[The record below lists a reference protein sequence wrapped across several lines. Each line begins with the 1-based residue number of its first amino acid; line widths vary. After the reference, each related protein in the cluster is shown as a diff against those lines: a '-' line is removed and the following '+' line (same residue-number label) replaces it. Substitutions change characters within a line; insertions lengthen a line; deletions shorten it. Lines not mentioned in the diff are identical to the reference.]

1 VKTGEVPADK
11 ALTGPARSGG
21 PSERRVRTHFLS
33 TDFVLPFA
41 IGVVAYIAMLE
52 LWLWRRGRGEAAH
65 QWVATWCLA
74 TLGFQL
80 GRFFQLH
87 AEFPDEAIRTARLQ
101 IAMTPL
107 LISSLLGFSR
117 TLVPPAPRL
126 DASTAF
132 NLANIGLALVA
143 ATSPW
148 FAGPETGVRH
158 DWFGHAYVAVPSR
171 APMLIFVPY
180 CLAAFV
186 VFVRRVL
193 TSPTL
198 ERSERGVLLGSF
210 GLYLAM
216 GMLSIFSSLGWV
228 RYPMLSEY
236 GPLVIAIGLH
246 HLLVQR
252 HRRLREWLEE
262 RVAAA
267 QGELSATDAQRIESE
282 ERYRQLVENAP
293 LGVIACDREG
303 NVLTVNPHLLQ
314 VLGSP
319 SAEATRAF
327 NVLRLPALAEAG
339 VGRLFLHVM
348 ETEQPT
354 SVELA
359 YTSQWGK
366 SSHLRVV
373 AAALRDATGR
383 VSGVQAIVEDVSER
397 VALEEKLRE
406 SHKMES
412 VGRLA
417 AGLAHEINNP
427 MAYVRSNLTQLRG
440 ALDLVRSKL
449 DGLRIASADPLRD
462 AEELVDEALEG
473 VERTVAIVREV
484 REFSHAGRRREPVD
498 VNEVIEAALRMTER
512 ERADGVRIERALAA
526 RAPVP
531 GSSDQ
536 LCQVMVNL
544 LSNAFQAVGAYG
556 RVRIGSHEEAGLVVV
571 RVEDDGPGIAPDART
586 RLFEPFFTTKAAGHG
601 TGLGLYLSYEIVRS
615 HAGEIRVESPGEA
628 GAVFEVRLP
637 ASPDAAR

>member
-1 VKTGEVPADK
+1 
-11 ALTGPARSGG
+11 
-21 PSERRVRTHFLS
+21 
-33 TDFVLPFA
+33 
-41 IGVVAYIAMLE
+41 
-52 LWLWRRGRGEAAH
+52 
-65 QWVATWCLA
+65 
-74 TLGFQL
+74 
-80 GRFFQLH
+80 
-87 AEFPDEAIRTARLQ
+87 
-101 IAMTPL
+101 
-107 LISSLLGFSR
+107 
-117 TLVPPAPRL
+117 
-126 DASTAF
+126 
-132 NLANIGLALVA
+132 
-143 ATSPW
+143 
-148 FAGPETGVRH
+148 
-158 DWFGHAYVAVPSR
+158 
-171 APMLIFVPY
+171 
-180 CLAAFV
+180 
-186 VFVRRVL
+186 
-193 TSPTL
+193 
-198 ERSERGVLLGSF
+198 
-210 GLYLAM
+210 
-216 GMLSIFSSLGWV
+216 
-228 RYPMLSEY
+228 
-236 GPLVIAIGLH
+236 
-246 HLLVQR
+246 
-252 HRRLREWLEE
+252 
-262 RVAAA
+262 
-267 QGELSATDAQRIESE
+267 
-282 ERYRQLVENAP
+282 
-293 LGVIACDREG
+293 VIACDREG